1 MILSKVAKSPFTA
14 VVLFLAVMVI
24 GTYVSA
30 GAAVANGLWNNS
42 KRTLSFYNTHTR
54 ETLEVDYWDSG
65 RYVAEAQDK
74 ISWNLRD
81 HRTQS
86 DTQMSR
92 DLLNLLYDIKL
103 KLEARNPDRDIVF
116 HVISGYRSPKT
127 NNMLRASGGGQA
139 KKSRHMH
146 GDAIDIRVPGVPT
159 KEIRD
164 AAWCLQRGGVGYYSG
179 SDFVHVDTHTVRFW
193 NWNPENIDCG
203 QPGA

>member
-1 MILSKVAKSPFTA
+1 MILHTKNILLAA
-14 VVLFLAVMVI
+14 GALLLLFLPLWAQASGI
-24 GTYVSA
+24 SGN
-30 GAAVANGLWNNS
+30 ANERYERKLA
-42 KRTLSFYNTHTR
+42 FYNTHTR
-54 ETLEVDYWDSG
+54 ERAEITYWHNG
-65 RYVAEAQDK
+65 RYIAEAQEK

-92 DLLNLLYDIKL
+92 DLLNLLHDIKL
-103 KLEARNPDRDIVF
+103 KLEARHPDRDIVF

-127 NNMLRASGGGQA
+127 NNMLRANGGGQA

-146 GDAIDIRVPGVPT
+146 GDAIDIRVPGVSS

-164 AAWCLQRGGVGYYSG
+164 VAWCLQRGGVGYYSG

-193 NWNPENIDCG
+193 NWSPENISCE